1 MDFGSGKIRNPPE
14 GVQCNS
20 QCDVI
25 EQKERPIYINLLL
38 SLYLE
43 NEGYVKLRTTKFQYF
58 RRRNSESN
66 TLDIDVA
73 IAF

>member
-20 QCDVI
+20 QSDVI

-43 NEGYVKLRTTKFQYF
+43 NEGYVKLRRTTFQYF
-58 RRRNSESN
+58 RRRNSEIN
-66 TLDIDVA
+66 ALDIDIA